1 MFNWFHL
8 PRCTQTRRQSPTG
21 PLHVLFKYLFMLFSI
36 TFSCNQI
43 NVLCALATNIR
54 TTFCG
59 RKTQAI
65 AVPWNAMARSKGGN
79 SAKDKP
85 SHDKGRQS
93 LLLFVFNQWLGRP
106 RCREVEQVTGASN
119 LRSTLGQNHSK
130 PISKCSAQRT
140 KPKTNHM

>member
-1 MFNWFHL
+1 M
-8 PRCTQTRRQSPTG
+8 
-21 PLHVLFKYLFMLFSI
+21 FSI

-85 SHDKGRQS
+85 SHDKGRQRTTKPAAFR
-93 LLLFVFNQWLGRP
+93 LLFVFSDWAVRDA
-106 RCREVEQVTGASN
+106 E
-119 LRSTLGQNHSK
+119 K
-130 PISKCSAQRT
+130 
-140 KPKTNHM
+140 